1 MKKNI
6 KMEIKRIEEE
16 NEGEEIG
23 WDIEEIEV
31 YKMGYLELIRE
42 NVKKIHWNEFL
53 KRNFQEK
60 IIIGI
65 FFILIM
71 FLISIL
77 VLRFYLKKIK

>member
-6 KMEIKRIEEE
+6 RMEIKRVEEE

-23 WDIEEIEV
+23 WDMEEVEV
-31 YKMGYLELIRE
+31 YKMGYMDQIRDY
-42 NVKKIHWNEFL
+42 VKKIHWDKFL
-53 KRNFQEK
+53 KSNFQEK
-60 IIIGI
+60 IMIVF